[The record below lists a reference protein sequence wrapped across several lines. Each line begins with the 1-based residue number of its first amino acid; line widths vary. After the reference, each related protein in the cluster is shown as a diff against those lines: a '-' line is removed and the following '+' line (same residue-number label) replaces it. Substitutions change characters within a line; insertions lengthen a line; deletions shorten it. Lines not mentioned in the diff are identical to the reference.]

1 MQRRKLIFA
10 AAAAAASAPF
20 LGASSAFAAEKTLRV
35 GVTAGP
41 SAQILEYVVPIA
53 KELGLNVKI
62 YEFQDYIQPNAAL
75 DAGDID
81 ANIYCT
87 KPFLDHENETR
98 GYSLRIA
105 APAFTL
111 PMAVYSKKI
120 KSLKDLPQD
129 ATVGIPNDPAMGG
142 RGLLLLAAGGLIKL
156 REGSGLL
163 PSKFD
168 IVENPKNLK
177 VVELEAA
184 QLPLSLN
191 DLTIACVNG
200 NYAAVAGLNPSRD
213 GLLVEGANGPYV
225 CNIVVTE
232 KNLNEPWVKTFAK
245 AYQDPRVKE
254 WILKKFE
261 GSVIPGF

>member
-20 LGASSAFAAEKTLRV
+20 LGAASAFAAEKTLRV

-41 SAQILEYVVPIA
+41 
-53 KELGLNVKI
+53 
-62 YEFQDYIQPNAAL
+62 
-75 DAGDID
+75 ID

-168 IVENPKNLK
+168 IIENPKNLK

-191 DLTIACVNG
+191 DLT
-200 NYAAVAGLNPSRD
+200 L
-213 GLLVEGANGPYV
+213 
-225 CNIVVTE
+225 
-232 KNLNEPWVKTFAK
+232 PW
-245 AYQDPRVKE
+245 R
-254 WILKKFE
+254 
-261 GSVIPGF
+261 G

>member
-20 LGASSAFAAEKTLRV
+20 LGASAAFAAEKTLRV

-120 KSLKDLPQD
+120 KSLKELPQD
-129 ATVGIPNDPAMGG
+129 ATVV
-142 RGLLLLAAGGLIKL
+142 
-156 REGSGLL
+156 S
-163 PSKFD
+163 
-168 IVENPKNLK
+168 
-177 VVELEAA
+177 
-184 QLPLSLN
+184 
-191 DLTIACVNG
+191 
-200 NYAAVAGLNPSRD
+200 
-213 GLLVEGANGPYV
+213 
-225 CNIVVTE
+225 VVTGNGL
-232 KNLNEPWVKTFAK
+232 KDVANAIKSAGEPINIKPDLDLMVEEFAK
-245 AYQDPRVKE
+245 RGVTVE
-254 WILKKFE
+254 
-261 GSVIPGF
+261 